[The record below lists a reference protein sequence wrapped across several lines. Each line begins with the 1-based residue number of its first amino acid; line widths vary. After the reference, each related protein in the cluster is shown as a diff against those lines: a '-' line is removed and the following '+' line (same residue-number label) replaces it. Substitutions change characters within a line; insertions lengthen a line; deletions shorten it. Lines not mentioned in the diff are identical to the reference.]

1 MKNDRAYLIHIR
13 EAIESI
19 EEYLENV
26 TYHNFASSKMIIDA
40 VVRELEIVGEASNNL
55 SDEFR
60 EKHPE
65 ILWRKMKNMRN
76 FLIHEY
82 FGVNTKIV
90 WSTCK
95 EDLPKLKKLID
106 DLLN

>member
-1 MKNDRAYLIHIR
+1 MRNNRAYLSHIR

-26 TYHNFASSKMIIDA
+26 TYDKFTSSKMIIDA
-40 VVRELEIVGEASNNL
+40 VIRELEIVGEASNNL
-55 SDEFR
+55 GDEFR

-95 EDLPKLKKLID
+95 EDLPKLKKLIK
-106 DLLN
+106 DLLD

>member
-1 MKNDRAYLIHIR
+1 MRNDRAYLIHIR

-26 TYHNFASSKMIIDA
+26 TYEKFTSNKMIIDA

-60 EKHPE
+60 ENHPE

-90 WSTCK
+90 WSSCK

-106 DLLN
+106 DLLD